1 LQIWFGFA
9 SAGKKDSGMPDVEN
23 KTVNYVVMIGTAL
36 VIVLVAVAAVT
47 LAARMTLI

>member
-1 LQIWFGFA
+1 
-9 SAGKKDSGMPDVEN
+9 MPDVEN
-23 KTVNYVVMIGTAL
+23 KAVNYVVMIGTVL